1 MNATIAISAFIAIVS
16 IMAIGAHF
24 EISRRIRG
32 NPDHWYHD

>member
-1 MNATIAISAFIAIVS
+1 MTAIIVIGALIAILS

>member
-1 MNATIAISAFIAIVS
+1 MTAMIAIGALIAILS

-32 NPDHWYHD
+32 NPDSWWED

>member
-1 MNATIAISAFIAIVS
+1 MEVYIAIGAFLAIVA

-32 NPDHWYHD
+32 NHDSWYHD